1 MPRDGPLLAA
11 PPSTAGNRD
20 PSVWWLIRTIY
31 LIGVCFMGVPHE
43 RAPHCVYLTGV
54 YVMGMH
60 LIDMHLIGVYSTS
73 WACMLCAY
81 LIGVHFMGVHH
92 RMHPFLLSRIRNC
105 CFWWSLG
112 WCRISHFGAGG
123 NLAPCLPGPPH
134 GFLPWALHTLNTI
147 NLAIRMGRAN
157 GLLAKTTIFPGPGA
171 LAGSHTIK
179 LHFPSRIP
187 YPWVTVG
194 SSPAAEEAG
203 GSLS

>member
-1 MPRDGPLLAA
+1 
-11 PPSTAGNRD
+11 
-20 PSVWWLIRTIY
+20 
-31 LIGVCFMGVPHE
+31 MGVPHE

-92 RMHPFLLSRIRNC
+92 RMHPFLLSRMRNC

-123 NLAPCLPGPPH
+123 NLALCLPGSSARVSALGPPH
-134 GFLPWALHTLNTI
+134 IQHHKPCLLHGESQWATCED
-147 NLAIRMGRAN
+147 
-157 GLLAKTTIFPGPGA
+157 TIFLGSGPWQA
-171 LAGSHTIK
+171 ATPSSCI
-179 LHFPSRIP
+179 PSRIP

-203 GSLS
+203 GSLP